1 MFQIVKVADLN
12 EIYMSCINFL
22 HSELLNTDK
31 FLFSF
36 MQSDY
41 CIESLQTTVNPLR
54 PSGNYMNH
62 LL

>member
-36 MQSDY
+36 MQSDDY
-41 CIESLQTTVNPLR
+41 IESLQTTIKFSR
-54 PSGNYMNH
+54 H
-62 LL
+62 F